1 MKMVRL
7 VDNYEEALE
16 YAETLNIDVLQKSP
30 VELILTI
37 NQHLMLEAITLP
49 QPAEISGEEL
59 KENLEVYDLIIL
71 QDEDGNR
78 NSYRLLDRFQVEDNS
93 YVSLVRTDQEK
104 NSEYDVYFYRWVPGE
119 LQLFALKEEE
129 WVKVAMSYQQ
139 QREQQGAA
147 NDNGPE
153 ETDEEIEYDAEEQD
167 MEAENEEEYQEVSA

>member
-1 MKMVRL
+1 M
-7 VDNYEEALE
+7 
-16 YAETLNIDVLQKSP
+16 
-30 VELILTI
+30 
-37 NQHLMLEAITLP
+37 
-49 QPAEISGEEL
+49 
-59 KENLEVYDLIIL
+59 
-71 QDEDGNR
+71 
-78 NSYRLLDRFQVEDNS
+78 
-93 YVSLVRTDQEK
+93 
-104 NSEYDVYFYRWVPGE
+104 YFYRWVPGE